1 MNVSPTSRVRVHA
14 ADRGMTLIELIIA
27 IVLSTMIGGVIV
39 AALITSLN
47 VSSATSEQVSD
58 STDAGLISSFL
69 TRDAQSA
76 GGLDPA
82 NALPDGTG
90 VSTDPSDAD
99 GIACAGQ
106 PLVLK
111 LRFSWINRSA
121 SAAAKVVV
129 SYALDGERQLVRR
142 VCTNGVDTDVVMGR
156 NVSSARATCIPAPA
170 TEFCSGHPTFV
181 SLTVEGS
188 GSRAPFLYTLTAS
201 LRSAISQL
209 TIVGPASLPAGQR
222 GAAYTPTQMTTIG
235 AVGTSTWSAAGLPLG
250 LEIDP
255 VTGVI
260 WGTVDASVRGS
271 FDVTI
276 TVTDTSPTT
285 ATRLYTIAILAPPD
299 AVPDAYS
306 VNEDSSL
313 SVPAPGVLTNDSS
326 DGTKT
331 AILYSGVANGALV
344 FRSDG
349 SFTYTPRANFSGT
362 DLFMYKVTDGS
373 LGSNI
378 VTVTLTVNPV
388 NDAPINRVPVAQRTL
403 KNISKVFVNSGRIS
417 ISDIDAAGAI
427 VQVQLNAIN
436 GTVTLPNETGLASS
450 AGSATA
456 TMTITGTVANLNLS
470 LANATFTPN
479 TDFIGA
485 AALQIVTN
493 DLGNTG
499 VGGALAD
506 TDSIDIAVTDS
517 ALGIFTDN
525 ADISSPFKPGDSTF
539 ADPNYTVSNGK
550 GELGGNA
557 DGFQYLF
564 RSLTGDGRLT
574 ARVLA
579 FDANGNGAQA
589 GVMFRETLDV
599 GSRHATIDITNR
611 DKAEFL
617 FRSGTG
623 QTTTF
628 VSYPGPAAPY
638 WLRLTR
644 IGNVFTAERSADGV
658 TWVASSPTTITM
670 ASTIYIGLA
679 VTAHS
684 NSDNLATA
692 VFDQVAITTPP
703 AAFADAYS
711 VNEDTTLVVDVDN
724 GVLAN
729 DSDPEGDTLS
739 AAIVTGLMGVTLN
752 ADGSFA
758 YVPPANFTGTAS
770 FTYRADDAALNSP
783 PATVTLTVDPANE
796 TPSFVRGADQI
807 VAADAGVTVVT
818 EWATAISQGSGETD
832 QLVDFIVANS
842 DNSIFSVQPVLSA
855 DGTLTY
861 AIAAGASGAATV
873 SVSIHDNGGT
883 ANGGADTSVVQ
894 TFNIFVVFPPV
905 VVATSESLAYTE
917 NGTLLLDP
925 QVAVTD
931 PDSAN
936 LASARV
942 TMTTAY
948 VNGQDTLTFVN
959 QNGITGTWTPATGV
973 LALSG
978 SASVANYQS
987 ALRSI
992 TYTNTSQAPEPTT
1005 RAVAF
1010 VANDG
1015 MIDSTIASRTI
1026 TIAAVNDAPVN
1037 TVPGAQAIAKNA
1049 AKVFTAAT
1057 LISINDVDAG
1067 EAIVRVELV
1076 STNGTTSL
1084 SGVAGLTFIVGDG
1097 TTDSSMTFTGTIAA
1111 INQAMSGLRYYP
1123 TNNFVGSASL
1133 QIVTN
1138 DQGNTGNGV
1147 VGTDTDTI
1155 AITVGAPVVT
1165 ATVGNAAHTE
1175 NVATIVDPTITVVDA
1190 DSANL
1195 SSATVTLTTG
1205 YVGTQDVLGF
1215 INQNGITGTWTASS
1229 GELALSGSA
1238 TVARYQ
1244 AALRSVTYNNTSNA
1258 PTTTTRTITFVVN
1271 DGLVSSNTASR
1282 NVTVT
1287 AANDAPAVTATVGSM
1302 AYTENGTTALD
1313 PTITIID
1320 ADSTNLSSATV
1331 DLTTNYVAAQDT
1343 LAFTTQNGITG
1354 TYTMATGVMTLS
1366 GSSSVANYQAALR
1379 SITYGN
1385 NSNTPT
1391 TTTRTVTFVVNDGAL
1406 PSNMASRTITVAA
1419 VNDDPVNTVP
1429 GSQSM
1434 VRNTIKTFSG
1444 TTLISISDVDAG
1456 TTNAVQVR
1464 LISTNGTVTLSGTG
1478 GLTFKPGDSG
1488 TADADMTF
1496 TGTITNV
1503 RARLNG
1509 LKFNAANVAGSA
1521 NLTIITSDQGWTGS
1535 GGTLTDSDTIAITLT

>member
-1 MNVSPTSRVRVHA
+1 MNVSPPSRIRVHN

-27 IVLSTMIGGVIV
+27 IALSTMIGGVIV

-58 STDAGLISSFL
+58 STDAGLIASFL

-111 LRFSWINRSA
+111 VRFSWIDRSA
-121 SAAAKVVV
+121 SAEAKVVV

-142 VCTNGVDTDVVMGR
+142 ICTNGVDTDVVMGR
-156 NVSSARATCIPAPA
+156 NVSSARATCVPAPA

-222 GAAYTPTQMTTIG
+222 GAVYMPTQMTTIG
-235 AVGTSTWSAAGLPLG
+235 AVGASTWSATGLPLG

-285 ATRLYTIAILAPPD
+285 ATRLYTIAILAPPE

-306 VNEDSSL
+306 VNEDSIL

-331 AILYSGVANGALV
+331 AILYSGVANGALA

-349 SFTYTPRANFSGT
+349 SFTYTPRTNFNGT

-403 KNISKVFVNSGRIS
+403 KNVSKVFVNSSRIS
-417 ISDIDAAGAI
+417 ISDVDAGDAI
-427 VQVQLNAIN
+427 VQVQLNAAN
-436 GTVTLPNETGLASS
+436 GNLTLPGATGLVSS
-450 AGSATA
+450 VGSGTA
-456 TMTITGTVANLNLS
+456 AMTITGTVANLNLS
-470 LANATFTPN
+470 LANATLTPN

-493 DLGNTG
+493 DLGKTG
-499 VGGALAD
+499 TGGELAD

-517 ALGIFTDN
+517 ALGVFTDK
-525 ADISSPFKPGDSTF
+525 ADISAPFKPGDSTF

-557 DGFQYLF
+557 DGLQFLF

-574 ARVLA
+574 ARVLT

-599 GSRHATIDITNR
+599 GSSHATIDITNKN
-611 DKAEFL
+611 KAEFL
-617 FRSGTG
+617 YRPGAG
-623 QTTTF
+623 QTTTL

-644 IGNVFTAERSADGV
+644 LGNVFTAERSADGV

-679 VTAHS
+679 VAAHS

-703 AAFADAYS
+703 SAFADAYS

-729 DSDPEGDTLS
+729 DSDPEGESLS
-739 AAIVTGLMGVTLN
+739 AAIVTSLAGLTLN
-752 ADGSFA
+752 ADGSFT

-770 FTYRADDAALNSP
+770 FTYKANDAALSSP
-783 PATVTLTVDPANE
+783 PTTVILTVDPANE
-796 TPSFVRGADQI
+796 SPSFVKGANQI
-807 VAADAGVTVVT
+807 VAADAGVQVVAG
-818 EWATAISQGSGETD
+818 WATAISQGSGETD
-832 QLVDFIVANS
+832 QLIDFIVVNS

-861 AIAAGASGAATV
+861 ALAAGPSGSAIV

-883 ANGGADTSVVQ
+883 ANGGADTSAVQ
-894 TFNIFVVFPPV
+894 TFVIAVNEAPV
-905 VVATSESLAYTE
+905 AAADNYS
-917 NGTLLLDP
+917 
-925 QVAVTD
+925 
-931 PDSAN
+931 
-936 LASARV
+936 
-942 TMTTAY
+942 
-948 VNGQDTLTFVN
+948 VNEDTTLTV
-959 QNGITGTWTPATGV
+959 PVLTGV
-973 LALSG
+973 LANDTDPQGTPLTATFVSG
-978 SASVANYQS
+978 TTVTFNSNGSFTYVPPANFNGTASF
-987 ALRSI
+987 
-992 TYTNTSQAPEPTT
+992 TYK
-1005 RAVAF
+1005 
-1010 VANDG
+1010 ANDG
-1015 MIDSTIASRTI
+1015 SLDSNVVTATL
-1026 TIAAVNDAPVN
+1026 TVVAVNDAPSFTKGTNQSVAAN
-1037 TVPGAQAIAKNA
+1037 SPGQ
-1049 AKVFTAAT
+1049 T
-1057 LISINDVDAG
+1057 
-1067 EAIVRVELV
+1067 
-1076 STNGTTSL
+1076 
-1084 SGVAGLTFIVGDG
+1084 VAGWATPISQGTGD
-1097 TTDSSMTFTGTIAA
+1097 TG
-1111 INQAMSGLRYYP
+1111 QVVD
-1123 TNNFVGSASL
+1123 F
-1133 QIVTN
+1133 IVTN
-1138 DQGNTGNGV
+1138 SNNPIFSVQPAVSASGTLTYTPAPNATGV
-1147 VGTDTDTI
+1147 
-1155 AITVGAPVVT
+1155 
-1165 ATVGNAAHTE
+1165 ATVSVRIHDTGGTANGG
-1175 NVATIVDPTITVVDA
+1175 VDT
-1190 DSANL
+1190 SA
-1195 SSATVTLTTG
+1195 V
-1205 YVGTQDVLGF
+1205 Q
-1215 INQNGITGTWTASS
+1215 
-1229 GELALSGSA
+1229 
-1238 TVARYQ
+1238 
-1244 AALRSVTYNNTSNA
+1244 
-1258 PTTTTRTITFVVN
+1258 TF
-1271 DGLVSSNTASR
+1271 
-1282 NVTVT
+1282 
-1287 AANDAPAVTATVGSM
+1287 
-1302 AYTENGTTALD
+1302 
-1313 PTITIID
+1313 TITIPDTIGPAGGSVD
-1320 ADSTNLSSATV
+1320 ASGL
-1331 DLTTNYVAAQDT
+1331 L
-1343 LAFTTQNGITG
+1343 GTG
-1354 TYTMATGVMTLS
+1354 ARYSKVLTLS
-1366 GSSSVANYQAALR
+1366 IVLNKGVDPSGLAPTGALLNRATAALT
-1379 SITYGN
+1379 S
-1385 NSNTPT
+1385 
-1391 TTTRTVTFVVNDGAL
+1391 
-1406 PSNMASRTITVAA
+1406 
-1419 VNDDPVNTVP
+1419 
-1429 GSQSM
+1429 
-1434 VRNTIKTFSG
+1434 
-1444 TTLISISDVDAG
+1444 
-1456 TTNAVQVR
+1456 
-1464 LISTNGTVTLSGTG
+1464 
-1478 GLTFKPGDSG
+1478 SG
-1488 TADADMTF
+1488 TADGVCGTFGTYALVSGGTDPASPKSDSVPASGCYKYQYVVKDTIGNSTTYTSPEIKVDTTAPNTSALVFSAFTKAYWSGSGTIVYFNSSAGISGSFTATATASDTASGILDYAFPALGTNWTSTPGALGVHTYSWTSGSANPGLKNVTATNNATGTSTSPFTPTRDTTIPAGGAVSYLNGSQTSTTISVTF
-1496 TGTITNV
+1496 TTSSDTGSGIAT
-1503 RARLNG
+1503 RLLQRAFARLNG
-1509 LKFNAANVAGSA
+1509 TACEAYTAFATVATNPASP
-1521 NLTIITSDQGWTGS
+1521 
-1535 GGTLTDSDTIAITLT
+1535 LTDTVAHGFCYKYQYVVTDNVGNVDTNTSNSVTKNS